1 MHRIMGH
8 YVKVTMSD
16 AKDDAQLATGP
27 LLLLASTGINWH
39 QLASTIYVDSE
50 RRDREFS
57 IHSHDLYL
65 QSILM

>member
-1 MHRIMGH
+1 MHIIMSH

-39 QLASTIYVDSE
+39 QLFMWIVRGVIESFQYTAMTFICKVS
-50 RRDREFS
+50 
-57 IHSHDLYL
+57 
-65 QSILM
+65 

>member
-27 LLLLASTGINWH
+27 LLLLAST
-39 QLASTIYVDSE
+39 IYVDSE
-50 RRDREFS
+50 RCDRELS
-57 IHSHDLYL
+57 IHSHELYL
-65 QSILM
+65 QNILM